1 MSAGSAILCYD
12 ANGNR
17 SQKID
22 GSTTNYAY
30 DAENQPGNG
39 HGRRGGPFSPETR
52 REKPFH
58 LRAGG
63 VIICL
68 RVQ

>member
-1 MSAGSAILCYD
+1 MSV
-12 ANGNR
+12 
-17 SQKID
+17 
-22 GSTTNYAY
+22 GSTTNFTY
-30 DAENQPGNG
+30 DAESRMSAVSGAAAAM
-39 HGRRGGPFSPETR
+39 FSPKNR